1 MVKLTRNG
9 AVVTALAALALLPV
23 TVHAQDRL
31 KTYPGYEQFSKMS
44 PQMTGLVTG
53 VIPTNTIRWA
63 EDAKTFTYSVI
74 GDKTYHFDI
83 AKKKVS
89 DTTLASAP
97 PPRPPVNRTGGVG
110 TRERGRQFET
120 VISPDGKLTA
130 LYKNRNVYVK
140 GADGVERAITTEGNE
155 KARTKF
161 GSASWVY
168 GEELEVI
175 NAMWW
180 SPDNTKLA
188 YYGFDDSPVPDY
200 FLQLDQTKMY
210 SKIDT
215 EAYPKA
221 GFPNPIVNLY
231 VYDMA
236 SGKSTKVDVRSG
248 MPFENNTMGY
258 YVYDVRWSEDG
269 KEITFNRTNRRQ
281 NMIEYTA
288 CNPTTGGCRVVV
300 HDEWLN
306 SWIDNHPTVRYLSDN
321 RRFIWQSPRGEGFS
335 NYYLYDFTTG
345 KLLNAITSLKTADV
359 ASIIS
364 IDEKS
369 NTMYYT
375 ARDGDNYM
383 KVQLHRVGLDGRND
397 VRLTDPM
404 LNHTV
409 SLAPDRNYFI
419 DIAQTHDKPP
429 VVSLMDKNGKLVAEL
444 GRADVSKMKSLG
456 LQPPELFTYTSADG
470 KTVLHGM
477 LNKPSNFDPNKKYPV
492 LFSVY
497 GGPETNG
504 ARETFGAPSR
514 DAEYGFLIVTL
525 DTRSAAGRGKKLTD
539 AIYQNLG
546 VAEIDDFAAAS
557 RELAKRPYVDG
568 TRVGIHGTSYG
579 GYSSAMALLRHPDA
593 FKAAAAQ
600 SPVTSWYH
608 YDTIYT
614 ERYMWIPQ
622 ENQKGYDAGSAMTYA
637 PNLKGELMLYYG
649 TADNN
654 VHPNNMMQLITALQ
668 KSKKHFEVQLGPDA
682 GHSAMD
688 QQRMMEFFIENL
700 VMKPSMNVTTF

>member
-1 MVKLTRNG
+1 MEKLITRG
-9 AVVTALAALALLPV
+9 AWTIALAVSAVMPLTAS
-23 TVHAQDRL
+23 AQDRL
-31 KTYPGYEQFSKMS
+31 KSYPGYDQYQKMA
-44 PQMTGLVTG
+44 PQTQGLMTG
-53 VIPTNTIRWA
+53 TINNVRWT
-63 EDAKTFTYSVI
+63 EDGKAFTYAVL
-74 GDKTYHFDI
+74 GGRTYRFDVT
-83 AKKKVS
+83 KKIS

-97 PPRPPVNRTGGVG
+97 PAALPPANRTGGVG
-110 TRERGRQFET
+110 QRERGRQYET
-120 VISPDGKLTA
+120 VISPDGRMTA

-140 GADGVERAITTEGNE
+140 GPDGVEKQITFDGSEQ
-155 KARTKF
+155 KRTKF

-168 GEELEVI
+168 GEELDVI

-180 SPDNTKLA
+180 SPDATKLA

-200 FLQLDQTKMY
+200 YLQLDQTKMY

-221 GFPNPIVNLY
+221 GYDNPIVNLF

-236 SGKSTKVDVRSG
+236 TGKSTKIDVRSG
-248 MPFENNTMGY
+248 MPFANATLGY
-258 YVYDVRWSEDG
+258 YVYDVDWSKDG
-269 KEITFNRTNRRQ
+269 REITFNRTNRRQ
-281 NMIEYTA
+281 NTIEYTA
-288 CNPTTGGCRVVV
+288 CNPASGACRVVV
-300 HDEWLN
+300 HDEWLP
-306 SWIDNHPTVRYLSDN
+306 SWIDNHPTIRYLSDN
-321 RRFIWQSPRGEGFS
+321 RRFIFSSPRGSGFN

-345 KLLNAITSLKTADV
+345 KLLNAITNLTTAE
-359 ASIIS
+359 AANIIS
-364 IDEKS
+364 VDEKS
-369 NTMYYT
+369 NTMYYM

-383 KVQLHRVGLDGRND
+383 KMQLHRVGLDGKGD
-397 VRLTDPM
+397 IRLTDPT

-409 SLAPDRNYFI
+409 TLAPTGTYFV
-419 DIAQTHDKPP
+419 DIAQTHDQPP
-429 VVSLMDKNGKLVAEL
+429 VARVMDRNGKMIAEL
-444 GRADVSKMKSLG
+444 GRADVSKMKTLG

-477 LNKPSNFDPNKKYPV
+477 LSKPSNFDPSKKYPV

-497 GGPETNG
+497 GGPDTNG
-504 ARETFGAPSR
+504 ARETFGPPSR

-525 DTRSAAGRGKKLTD
+525 DARSAAGRGKKLTD

-546 VAEIDDFAAAS
+546 VAEIDDFAEAS
-557 RELAKRPYVDG
+557 KELAKRPYVDG
-568 TRVGIHGTSYG
+568 QRVGINGTSYG
-579 GYSSAMALLRHPDA
+579 GYSSAMALLRHPEA
-593 FKAAAAQ
+593 FHAAAAQ

-622 ENQKGYDAGSAMTYA
+622 ENKAGYDAGSAMTYA

-668 KSKKHFEVQLGPDA
+668 RAKKHFEVQVGPDN

-688 QQRMMEFFIENL
+688 QQRMMEFFIETL
-700 VMKPSMNVTTF
+700 VLRPSQSVTTF